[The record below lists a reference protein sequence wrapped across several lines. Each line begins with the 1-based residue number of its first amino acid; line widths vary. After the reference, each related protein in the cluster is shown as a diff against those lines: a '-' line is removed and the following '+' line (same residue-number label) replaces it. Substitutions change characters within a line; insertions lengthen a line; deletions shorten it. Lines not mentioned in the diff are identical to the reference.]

1 MGQPALQTE
10 REDPG
15 PRRARESGHAIS
27 LPERKRN
34 LFTKSPNGGR
44 TLSALMLPF
53 FTARPPRGFGVLTTT
68 GRRTGKT
75 RRKCIHAI
83 RRGEK
88 AFIVM
93 IRPRLEAIETGRV
106 SAWVLNIRANPKV
119 GLRMR
124 GGTLTGT
131 ARELHDAAEIA
142 EAADIYCTTINPFD
156 YVECVFHRG
165 GWPTRAKIEE
175 LHRSWFA
182 NGIAL
187 VVEFDSRG
195 PASR

>member
-1 MGQPALQTE
+1 MGQPAPQAEQDT
-10 REDPG
+10 RG
-15 PRRARESGHAIS
+15 RESGPAIS

-44 TLSALMLPF
+44 ALSAMMLPF

-83 RRGEK
+83 LRGER
-88 AFIVM
+88 AFMVM
-93 IRPRLEAIETGRV
+93 IRPRLDAIETGRV
-106 SAWVLNIRANPKV
+106 SAWVLNIRANPEV
-119 GLRMR
+119 RLRMR
-124 GGTLTGT
+124 GGTRTGA
-131 ARELHDAAEIA
+131 ARELHDPTEIV

-165 GWPTRAKIEE
+165 GLPTKAKIED

-187 VVEFDSRG
+187 VVDLDSR
-195 PASR
+195 PPQ